1 MNCYLVYFVFLL
13 PKIWGSPIT
22 FELVKGRQEC
32 YYVLTPEADCT
43 ISYYFA
49 VQGSQTNNYNVDYQ
63 IFEPGDKSTPM
74 IERTGIRQGEWSF
87 PAENRGEYG
96 FCFHGGS
103 ESNKIL
109 DLDIQHS
116 CENEADI
123 WSQRRKARKEAR
135 HLRNVQSDPLQSAVE
150 NSVDKIEEQ
159 LYLLERNLIYYKSRN
174 KRNHHTVRSTDRRIL
189 LFSIYAILLV
199 IGMGLAEITLLK
211 WFFKESRKHA
221 V

>member
-1 MNCYLVYFVFLL
+1 MT
-13 PKIWGSPIT
+13 PK
-22 FELVKGRQEC
+22 
-32 YYVLTPEADCT
+32 AHCT

-49 VQGSQTNNYNVDYQ
+49 VQNGEGNDYAVSYQ
-63 IFEPGDKSTPM
+63 IYEPGDNSYPM
-74 IERTGIRQGEWSF
+74 IERFDLRQGEWSF
-87 PAENRGEYG
+87 PAENRGEYA
-96 FCFHGGS
+96 FCFEGGD
-103 ESNKIL
+103 EHNKIL

-123 WSQRRKARKEAR
+123 WSQRRRARKEAR
-135 HLRNVQSDPLQSAVE
+135 HLRNVHNDPLQSAVE

-159 LYLLERNLIYYKSRN
+159 LYLLERNLVYYKSRN

-199 IGMGLAEITLLK
+199 IGMGFAEVLILK
-211 WFFKESRKHA
+211 WFFKESRKYA